1 MKKIKTFSVLAV
13 FSSIIIVNSSQSLAQ
28 VVPASEPG
36 RVTEGFKREQRPEIF
51 KTPLIEIN
59 ESTKG
64 SIKNDSSVQFY
75 LEDVVFVG
83 NDIFSDAELA
93 AAKSN
98 FTGKEVTLAEIN
110 SIANVVTVKYRNSGY
125 ISSKAI
131 VPPQKV
137 KNGVIKIE
145 IIEGGV
151 DRVIVEGANIG
162 DQNIVK
168 RFADKIK
175 SAGAMSSKKLE
186 RYLLLIDDLPGI
198 TARAVLKAS
207 PNRQG
212 YSDVYVKLEENRFNG
227 SVGVDNYSSRFLGSE
242 VFDAQAS
249 INSPFGNYGRTTIR
263 TLGAAQI
270 EELKF
275 ISLQHEAQVGD
286 EGMKVIFGTSY
297 TDTEPG
303 QKLENLNIEGESFNA
318 NINFQN
324 PVIRSRQENLYTR
337 WGFNYKTAK
346 SDTFNVQQFRDEVRT
361 IDFGVTYDVF
371 DRFYGTNNA
380 EILLTKGLQIMDAT
394 EDTDLRSRSNA
405 DGNFER
411 VNFAY
416 TRIQS
421 VPDLPVSFFAATA
434 GQYAWSPLLSSEE
447 FGVGG
452 RAFGRGFDPSEISGD
467 VGVAGSFEVRYSTQ
481 QGADFIKS
489 FQPFAFYD
497 VGKVWNKSVFAGE
510 AKSAALASAGIGARL
525 NFNYDVSGELLM
537 AVPLTRD
544 IATYGTR
551 GDEPRFLFNLI
562 KRF

>member
-1 MKKIKTFSVLAV
+1 MKKTPLLSLFAIFGAAALIS
-13 FSSIIIVNSSQSLAQ
+13 NSAAAQ

-36 RVTEGFKREQRPEIF
+36 RITEGFKREQRPEIF
-51 KTPLIEIN
+51 KTPLIEIDD
-59 ESTKG
+59 STKG
-64 SIKNDSSVQFY
+64 SVKGDSSVQFY
-75 LEDVVFVG
+75 LEDVVFAG

-93 AAKSN
+93 ATKADY
-98 FTGKEVTLAEIN
+98 TGKEVTLAEIN
-110 SIANVVTVKYRNSGY
+110 SIANAVTVKYRNAGY

-151 DRVIVEGANIG
+151 NQVVVEGARIG
-162 DQNIVK
+162 DEDMIR

-186 RYLLLIDDLPGI
+186 RYLLLIDDLPGV

-207 PNRQG
+207 PSKLG
-212 YSDVYVKLEENRFNG
+212 YSDVYVKLEEDRFDG
-227 SVGVDNYSSRFLGSE
+227 AIGLDNYSSRFLGSE
-242 VFDAQAS
+242 IFDAQAS
-249 INSPFGNYGRTTIR
+249 INSPFGRYGRTTLR

-337 WGFNYKTAK
+337 WGFNYKTAQ
-346 SDTFNVQQFRDEVRT
+346 SDTFNTLQFRDEVRT
-361 IDFGVTYDVF
+361 IDFGVSYDVF

-380 EILLTKGLQIMDAT
+380 EILFTKGL
-394 EDTDLRSRSNA
+394 
-405 DGNFER
+405 
-411 VNFAY
+411 
-416 TRIQS
+416 
-421 VPDLPVSFFAATA
+421 
-434 GQYAWSPLLSSEE
+434 
-447 FGVGG
+447 
-452 RAFGRGFDPSEISGD
+452 
-467 VGVAGSFEVRYSTQ
+467 
-481 QGADFIKS
+481 
-489 FQPFAFYD
+489 
-497 VGKVWNKSVFAGE
+497 
-510 AKSAALASAGIGARL
+510 
-525 NFNYDVSGELLM
+525 
-537 AVPLTRD
+537 
-544 IATYGTR
+544 
-551 GDEPRFLFNLI
+551 
-562 KRF
+562 